1 MAISPNMLNEKLKN
15 EASIIEKKLDHLLSN
30 SHFSPG
36 GSSISISIPS
46 GMTRNHFLILKQRY
60 LDAGWKDLSWRS
72 EQRDG
77 EWLEFKA

>member
-1 MAISPNMLNEKLKN
+1 MAISPEMLNEKLKS
-15 EASIIEKKLDHLLSN
+15 EATIIEKKLDHLLSN

-46 GMTRNHFLILKQRY
+46 GMTPNHFRILKGRY
-60 LDAGWKDLSWRS
+60 IEAGWKDIVWRS
-72 EQRDG
+72 EQREG